1 MGGRQHRWLAYN
13 SGLVGGQSNSYPDH
27 PPEALLENFADE
39 NDVRAVWLP
48 DAPVSAR
55 DAGAGRRCRSRSA
68 EIRYLRG
75 LPWRHGQSINPE
87 WPNLAGQ
94 HEGYIASQL
103 ALFKQGVRDNVLMMP
118 MASALTDQDM
128 QDLGAHFASQTPAGL
143 EADPSNYKA
152 GEKLYRGGD
161 PERKLP
167 ACIACHGP
175 QGNGNEPARYPA
187 LRAQHAV
194 YTYNQLKAY
203 AEGRRR
209 APGNDI
215 MQVVAARLTDE
226 EMRAL
231 ASYTQGLR

>member
-1 MGGRQHRWLAYN
+1 MKMTFALIGSLTLLCALATPAQA
-13 SGLVGGQSNSYPDH
+13 G
-27 PPEALLENFADE
+27 
-39 NDVRAVWLP
+39 
-48 DAPVSAR
+48 DAA
-55 DAGAGRRCRSRSA
+55 AGAQKSA
-68 EIRYLRG
+68 VCG
-75 LPWRHGQSINPE
+75 ACHGATGSSINPE

-94 HEGYIASQL
+94 HEAYTAAQL
-103 ALFKQGVRDNVLMMP
+103 ALFKQGLRDNPLMMP
-118 MASALTDQDM
+118 NAALLSDQDM
-128 QDLGAHFASQTPAGL
+128 QDLGAHFASQPPAGL
-143 EADPSNYKA
+143 EADPSNYQA

-175 QGNGNEPARYPA
+175 QGKGNGPAGYPA

-203 AEGRRR
+203 AESKRR

-215 MQVVAARLTDE
+215 MQVVAARLTDN